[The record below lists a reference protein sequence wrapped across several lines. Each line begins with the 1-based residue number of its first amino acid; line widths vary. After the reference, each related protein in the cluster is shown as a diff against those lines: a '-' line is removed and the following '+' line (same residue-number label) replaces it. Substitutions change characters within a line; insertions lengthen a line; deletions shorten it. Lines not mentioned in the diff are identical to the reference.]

1 MDAVELAISITSSAV
16 DAGFDAIGDSARQMA
31 QDVDA
36 ATSGA
41 TAAASRLDGIGASAE
56 NLDSKAGAATGA
68 LGALSSGFELVGAQ
82 GAADTLVAAS
92 MATDFLSGASQ
103 ALNLILGLESLQH
116 IKATATTL
124 AHSAA
129 TTAASAAA
137 KAAAAGQWLLNAA
150 LSANPIGVIILLVVA
165 LVAGFVLLYRR
176 SETVQAIVTTVFKVI
191 KTYIDLTIGS
201 VISLVSW
208 VAEKAG
214 PAWSILRAGVVA
226 AIDIIKGKF
235 EPMATA
241 AREVFEK
248 ARTIIGEA
256 IDAAKDKVE
265 WLKDQAGIYFDAML
279 APINAI
285 KDAVQGVIDKVAS
298 LKFPSPPDWLDKLVP
313 GGSNGRS
320 TAGYGSSS
328 LAPVVIN
335 INVDGSGIVDPNA
348 LGATLTTTIADYL
361 TRTGRQ
367 VVTG

>member
-1 MDAVELAISITSSAV
+1 MDAVELAISITSTAV
-16 DAGFDAIGDSARQMA
+16 DAGFEAIGDSARQMA

-41 TAAASRLDGIGASAE
+41 TAAAGRLDGIGASAE

-150 LSANPIGVIILLVVA
+150 LSANPIGLIIIAVIA
-165 LVAGFVLLYRR
+165 LVAGFVLLYKR
-176 SETVQAIVTTVFKVI
+176 SETVQAIVSTVFKII

-208 VAEKAG
+208 VVDKAG
-214 PAWSILRAGVVA
+214 PAWSILRNAVVA

-235 EPMATA
+235 APMAET

-248 ARTIIGEA
+248 ARTFIGDA
-256 IDAAKDKVE
+256 IDAAEAKIE
-265 WLKDQAGIYFDAML
+265 WLKDQGAIYFDAML
-279 APINAI
+279 APIIAI
-285 KDAVQGVIDKVAS
+285 RDAVQGVIDKVGS
-298 LKFPSPPDWLDKLVP
+298 LKFPSPPDWLNNLTG
-313 GGSNGRS
+313 GGSNGR
-320 TAGYGSSS
+320 TGGYGMTSSV
-328 LAPVVIN
+328 APVVIN
-335 INVDGSGIVDPNA
+335 ISVDGSGIVDPNA
-348 LGATLTTTIADYL
+348 LGATLTTTLADYL